1 MSAILLVDDNPA
13 VRNIVGDVLRD
24 LGHKVV
30 EASSGAGALD
40 LLERNTFD
48 LLVLDYLL
56 PDMKGDAVARLVGE
70 RWDRMRIAFLTGYS
84 EFLELTGKHGGNVI
98 IPKPITTDALCRAV
112 EDTLRRPAAPLAA

>member
-24 LGHKVV
+24 LGHKVL
-30 EASSGAGALD
+30 EASSASGALD
-40 LLERNTFD
+40 LLERNSFD

-70 RWDRMRIAFLTGYS
+70 RWDSLKIAFLTGYS
-84 EFLELTGKHGGNVI
+84 EFLELTGKHGGNTI
-98 IPKPITTDALCRAV
+98 ISKPISTDALCKVV
-112 EDTLRRPAAPLAA
+112 EDTLRRPATSLAA